1 MGKVIRLI
9 QRWFNMAA
17 GKSAVA
23 VEQGMGRCFRK
34 DEIRGYYNDLTGKVS
49 PATLLDEQGVP
60 YNIAS
65 SGQKVYSLVTISQY
79 ALGCYDLFLLREE
92 RAYLERFL
100 KLAERILDSQQDD
113 GKWDARQSIGSKLG
127 NSSCMAQGQGC
138 SILLR
143 AYLVNHDERYRLG
156 AEKAIRFML
165 RPTAEG
171 GTAVY
176 CGHDVTLEKYPPQDG
191 CSSSVLNGWIFAL
204 FGLYDFILFSG
215 SEDCRIIW
223 ERSCRTLEQALPR
236 YDRKYWSNYDLI
248 GTIASPAYN
257 RVHVSLLL
265 ALSQLSGSEA
275 FSAYATRF
283 DRYSKSRWNT
293 IRAVLR
299 KTVQK
304 LTTPADAFLVQ

>member
-1 MGKVIRLI
+1 MGKVIRLA

-23 VEQGMGRCFRK
+23 VEQGVGRCFCK

-49 PATLLDEQGVP
+49 PATLLDEQGIP

-113 GKWDARQSIGSKLG
+113 GKWDARRSIGSKQG

-143 AYLVNHDERYRLG
+143 AYLANHEERYRQG

-165 RPTAEG
+165 RPTQEG
-171 GTAVY
+171 GTAIYRGDHVS
-176 CGHDVTLEKYPPQDG
+176 LEKYPPQDG
-191 CSSSVLNGWIFAL
+191 TPSSVLNGWIFAL
-204 FGLYDFILFSG
+204 FGLYDIILFTG
-215 SEDCRIIW
+215 SEEYQKIW
-223 ERSCRTLEQALPR
+223 EQSCRTLEQTLPQ

-248 GTIASPAYN
+248 GTISSPAYN

-265 ALSQLSGSEA
+265 TLSQLSGSEI
-275 FSAYATRF
+275 FSAYAARF
-283 DRYSKSRWNT
+283 DRYSKSKWNT
-293 IRAVLR
+293 GRSVLR
-299 KTVQK
+299 KAIQK
-304 LTTPADAFLVQ
+304 LTTPSDAFFVQ